1 MQLKPSNFLLIAAV
15 LGAIAVAFGALGAHS
30 LEETLTAKQLQDWAT
45 AVRYQMWHSLLL
57 VALATGPLFKT
68 APGQRIGLLFILG
81 VIFFSGSIY
90 LLTAGLS
97 FLWPVTPVGGL
108 LLVTGWV
115 LLAVWAWRN
124 KQFFNEK

>member
-1 MQLKPSNFLLIAAV
+1 MQFKPSTFLFIAAV
-15 LGAIAVAFGALGAHS
+15 LGAIAVAFGALGAHA
-30 LEETLTAKQLQDWAT
+30 LEETLTAKQLDSWAT

-57 VALATGPLFKT
+57 IVLATGPVFKT
-68 APGQRIGLLFILG
+68 PPGQRIGLLFIVG

-90 LLTAGLS
+90 LLTAGLG

-124 KQFFNEK
+124 KHFFNEK